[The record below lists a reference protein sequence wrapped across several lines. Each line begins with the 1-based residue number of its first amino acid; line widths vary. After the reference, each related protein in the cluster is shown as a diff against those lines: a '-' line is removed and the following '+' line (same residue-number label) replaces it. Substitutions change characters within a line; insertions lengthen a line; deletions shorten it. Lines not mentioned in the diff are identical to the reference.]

1 MASSVLWK
9 KLSDVEK
16 KEIEEKSKKL
26 ILEFGDTLE
35 KLPPIKESFVDRAEF
50 EREEASDGKDVRC
63 DNTFR
68 DLMFENAPNKNK
80 DFIIAEKG
88 KWTEK

>member
-35 KLPPIKESFVDRAEF
+35 KLPNIKETYVDREEF
-50 EREEASDGKDVRC
+50 EREEASGGKDVGH

-68 DLMFENAPNKNK
+68 DLMFENAPNKNS
-80 DFIIAEKG
+80 DNIIAEKG
-88 KWTEK
+88 KWVEK

>member
-1 MASSVLWK
+1 MTSSVLWK
-9 KLSDVEK
+9 RLSDKER

-35 KLPPIKESFVDRAEF
+35 KLPDIPETFIEMEKF
-50 EREEASDGKDVRC
+50 EREEGSEDVSCDSDFKDL
-63 DNTFR
+63 F
-68 DLMFENAPNKNK
+68 FENAPRKNK